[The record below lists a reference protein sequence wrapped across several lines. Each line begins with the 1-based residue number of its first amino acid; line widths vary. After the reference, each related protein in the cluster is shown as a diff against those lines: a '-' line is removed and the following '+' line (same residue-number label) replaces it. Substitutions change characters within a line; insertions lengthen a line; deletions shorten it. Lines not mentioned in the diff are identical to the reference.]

1 MRRRRDQ
8 ESLRRAVYRRDAA
21 GEDLARYAA
30 AAGRR
35 PRRLRRALV
44 PVLVAALGG
53 AALGIGVLVRP
64 APPPYPVVASTPV
77 PVLGDDEDRLDAA
90 RDLAAL
96 FGQRKPFLG
105 LYLAQHRTAL
115 SASIRS
121 DSIAVDGTGTGPLV
135 LSLRGIATPGQ
146 ATGLL
151 TVLLTCDRSTRY
163 SWVLGGAG
171 AASRTGASGDDC
183 GGSIVTATFVP
194 RPHHVPTTIRVDVPK
209 GVRTIVEVDLSRY

>member
-1 MRRRRDQ
+1 MRRRRDR
-8 ESLRRAVYRRDAA
+8 EALRLAVFRPGATPADRD
-21 GEDLARYAA
+21 RYAA
-30 AAGRR
+30 ATGRR
-35 PRRLRRALV
+35 RGR
-44 PVLVAALGG
+44 VLVVSALAVALAGG
-53 AALGIGVLVRP
+53 AIGTGLLARP
-64 APPPYPVVASTPV
+64 APPPYPTVASTPI

-90 RDLAAL
+90 HDLAAL

-121 DSIAVDGTGTGPLV
+121 DSIAVDGAGTGPTTV
-135 LSLRGIATPGQ
+135 SLRGITTPGQ

-151 TVLLTCDRSTRY
+151 TVLLTCDRPARY

-171 AASRTGASGDDC
+171 AASRTGGSGADC
-183 GGSIVTATFVP
+183 SGAIVTATFVP
-194 RPHHVPTTIRVDVPK
+194 RPHHVPTSIRIDVPE